1 MIPRVAIFVPVRII
15 VITVALSR
23 CLSLPLLSSPLLFS
37 SISFPLK
44 KESESRSSGDVYM
57 RCMSKR
63 QHCTAQC
70 FHLQLFILYVNASV
84 ECPPN
89 PHPHKRSRYPKYT
102 QLSRPHFVFRRTL
115 HDGRFLFP
123 QVSHPR
129 IVTVYSQA
137 DESGRSCSCQL

>member
-1 MIPRVAIFVPVRII
+1 MAIFVPVRII
-15 VITVALSR
+15 VITVACQDVCHFLF
-23 CLSLPLLSSPLLFS
+23 SPLLFYFFS
-37 SISFPLK
+37 SEK
-44 KESESRSSGDVYM
+44 KKKSQSSGDVYM

-63 QHCTAQC
+63 QHSAVSSSSI
-70 FHLQLFILYVNASV
+70 FILYVNASV

-102 QLSRPHFVFRRTL
+102 QLSRPHFVFRCTL

-137 DESGRSCSCQL
+137 DERGRSCSCQL